1 MARTNGRNRVPP
13 ERVEEVAELSIYTY
27 THTYTRAEAVV
38 DQVDVL
44 FSEAGIDEIIRSR
57 VCDAV
62 NQRWLEAVGLFLKRD
77 GNCVYEI
84 EATISWSTY
93 SDQADLSFSTDLP
106 GWAGRGAPES
116 TILGKR
122 FAAVAVQE
130 GLAAHFWVRFVESIQ
145 NDPTRHEH
153 LCDKVGVCYGSRVP
167 EWKRTPET
175 RSLPLQDLREIG
187 LSVRSA
193 L

>member
-1 MARTNGRNRVPP
+1 M
-13 ERVEEVAELSIYTY
+13 SIYTY

-44 FSEAGIDEIIRSR
+44 FGEAGIDESSRSR

-62 NQRWLEAVGLFLKRD
+62 NQRWLEGVGLFLTKD
-77 GNCVYEI
+77 GNRVYEI
-84 EATISWSTY
+84 GATISWSAY
-93 SDQADLSFSTDLP
+93 SDQADLNFSTDLP
-106 GWAGRGAPES
+106 GWVGRGAPES
-116 TILGKR
+116 TILGTR
-122 FAAVAVQE
+122 FAAVAAQE
-130 GLAAHFWVRFVESIQ
+130 GLAANFWVRFVKAIWD
-145 NDPTRHEH
+145 DPTRHEE
-153 LCDKVGVCYGSRVP
+153 LCAKVGISYGTGLP

-187 LSVRSA
+187 FSERSA

>member
-1 MARTNGRNRVPP
+1 M
-13 ERVEEVAELSIYTY
+13 SIYTY

-44 FSEAGIDEIIRSR
+44 FGEAGIDEGSRSR

-62 NQRWLEAVGLFLKRD
+62 NRRWIEAVGLFLTKD
-77 GNCVYEI
+77 GNRVYEI
-84 EATISWSTY
+84 EATISWSAY
-93 SDQADLSFSTDLP
+93 SDQANLSFSTTLP
-106 GWAGRGAPES
+106 GWVGRGAPES

-122 FAAVAVQE
+122 FAAVAAQE
-130 GLAAHFWVRFVESIQ
+130 SLAASFWVRFVKSIR
-145 NDPTRHEH
+145 NHRTRHEQ
-153 LCDKVGVCYGSRVP
+153 LCDTVGVSYGSGVP

-175 RSLPLQDLREIG
+175 RSLPLQDLREISF
-187 LSVRSA
+187 SVRSA

>member
-1 MARTNGRNRVPP
+1 M
-13 ERVEEVAELSIYTY
+13 SIYTY

-44 FSEAGIDEIIRSR
+44 FGEAGIGEGSRSR

-62 NQRWLEAVGLFLKRD
+62 NQRWVEAVGLFLTKD

-84 EATISWSTY
+84 EATISWSAY
-93 SDQADLSFSTDLP
+93 SDQANLSFSTDLP
-106 GWAGRGAPES
+106 GWVEKGAPES

-122 FAAVAVQE
+122 FAAVAAQE
-130 GLAAHFWVRFVESIQ
+130 NLASNFWVRFVASIRH
-145 NDPTRHEH
+145 DPTRYEH
-153 LCDKVGVCYGSRVP
+153 LCDKVGVGGRVP

-175 RSLPLQDLREIG
+175 QSFPLQDLREIG